1 MGKAA
6 WIQQLCA
13 QQGLEIGATNAFAD
27 KPMLRRLVRADAC
40 PLLLVAA
47 VDNDATRKLCIE
59 VLLESSRD
67 FFFITPGNSSA
78 DDPAAA
84 IKGQVLWFGRQ
95 GELNYGLN
103 PALVFPNIEHPQD
116 AVPREGSCA
125 NQAPSSPQLLT
136 ANALAAANTLA
147 VIQNLLDGALA
158 PTHSSVF
165 FNGRSFKS
173 TIS

>member
-1 MGKAA
+1 M
-6 WIQQLCA
+6 
-13 QQGLEIGATNAFAD
+13 
-27 KPMLRRLVRADAC
+27 
-40 PLLLVAA
+40 
-47 VDNDATRKLCIE
+47 CIE
-59 VLLESSRD
+59 VLLESGRD

-84 IKGQVLWFGRQ
+84 IKGQVLWFGRE
-95 GELNYGLN
+95 GEHSYGIN

-116 AVPREGSCA
+116 AVPRAGSCA
-125 NQAPSSPQLLT
+125 NQAPSSPQLIT

-165 FNGRSFKS
+165 FNGRNFKS